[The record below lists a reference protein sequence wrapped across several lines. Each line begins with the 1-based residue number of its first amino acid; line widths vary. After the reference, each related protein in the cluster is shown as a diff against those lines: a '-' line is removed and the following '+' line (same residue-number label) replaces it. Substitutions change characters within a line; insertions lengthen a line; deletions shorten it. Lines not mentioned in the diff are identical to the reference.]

1 MSILDIQS
9 EIGHVSPKP
18 PADGRSLLGGRYELV
33 SQLGRGGMGTVWRA
47 VQHPLDREVAVK
59 VLRRD
64 GLSTDES
71 RRALRR
77 FFKEAR
83 AIASLHHPHV
93 ISLYDF
99 GESERGDFYLVM
111 ELLPGVAL
119 SEIVHR
125 QGPMDLARAAWL
137 LDQVLDALQE
147 AHRNQ
152 IVHRDLKPEN
162 IQIGRRGDRS
172 DFVTVLDFGIARA
185 TDLDGRESPTKTT
198 IEVCGT
204 PAYMS
209 PEQILGTAVDPR
221 SDLYACGILLYEML
235 TGRVPFDAEQTV
247 DIYLGHLKREPPQL
261 SEFVPELADYP
272 GLQEL
277 MDRFLAKNAADRM
290 PDAKS
295 ARLALR
301 SVAGMR
307 TDTQERATTRTTNPR
322 TSQGTSL
329 ELVAAIEPARAPGLD
344 SLIEKWALDIAQQGG
359 TVRERRPGMLVATF
373 PQAETS
379 TPAIRAALAM
389 KKRTKERRQELLRPL
404 FIRVGI
410 HQQPSI
416 AVRLC
421 DEAPRGGVVV
431 GAELVD
437 RDVQRSLPTRV
448 RFEPLGEMRIRGH
461 RGPVRMLQLL
471 SGR

>member
-1 MSILDIQS
+1 MSVLDIQS

-18 PADGRSLLGGRYELV
+18 PTDGRPLLGGRYELV
-33 SQLGRGGMGTVWRA
+33 SALGKGGMGTVWRA

-64 GLSTDES
+64 GLSVDES

-93 ISLYDF
+93 IPLYDF
-99 GESERGDFYLVM
+99 GESDRGDFYLVM
-111 ELLPGVAL
+111 ELLPGKAL
-119 SEIVHR
+119 SEVIR
-125 QGPMDLARAAWL
+125 RDGPMDLSRATWI

-162 IQIGRRGDRS
+162 IQIGRRGDRL

-185 TDLDGRESPTKTT
+185 TDLEGRESPTKTT

-221 SDLYACGILLYEML
+221 SDLYACGILLFEML
-235 TGRVPFDAEQTV
+235 TGRVPFEADQTV
-247 DIYLGHLKREPPQL
+247 DIYLGHLKREPPAL
-261 SEFVPELADYP
+261 AEFVPELAHIA

-277 MDRFLAKNAADRM
+277 MDRFLAKNAAERI

-301 SVAGMR
+301 SVAGIQGAP
-307 TDTQERATTRTTNPR
+307 QEGPSVRN
-322 TSQGTSL
+322 TSPHSGKTMSL
-329 ELVAAIEPARAPGLD
+329 ELVAAVEPARGQGLD
-344 SLIEKWALDIAQQGG
+344 SLIEQWSIDIAQQGG
-359 TVRERRPGMLVATF
+359 MVRERRPGMLVATF
-373 PQAETS
+373 PQSETA

-416 AVRLC
+416 ALRLC

-431 GAELVD
+431 GADMVN

-461 RGPVRMLQLL
+461 RGPVQMLQLL

>member
-1 MSILDIQS
+1 MSVLDIQS

-18 PADGRSLLGGRYELV
+18 PTDGRPLLGGRYELV
-33 SQLGRGGMGTVWRA
+33 SALGKGGMGTVWRA

-64 GLSTDES
+64 GLSVDES

-93 ISLYDF
+93 IPLYDF
-99 GESERGDFYLVM
+99 GESDRGDFYLVM
-111 ELLPGVAL
+111 ELLPGKAL
-119 SEIVHR
+119 SEVIHR
-125 QGPMDLARAAWL
+125 EGPMGLTRAAWI

-162 IQIGRRGDRS
+162 IQIGRRGDRT
-172 DFVTVLDFGIARA
+172 DFVPVLDFGIARA
-185 TDLDGRESPTKTT
+185 TDLEGRESPTKTT

-209 PEQILGTAVDPR
+209 PEQILGTVVDPR
-221 SDLYACGILLYEML
+221 SDLYACGVLLFEML
-235 TGRVPFDAEQTV
+235 TGRVPFEAEQTV
-247 DIYLGHLKREPPQL
+247 DIYLGHLKREPPAL
-261 SEFVPELADYP
+261 AEFVPELASHP

-277 MDRFLAKNAADRM
+277 MDRFLAKDASERM

-301 SVAGMR
+301 SVAGMPSAGP
-307 TDTQERATTRTTNPR
+307 ERVAKRTTSPGVGH
-322 TSQGTSL
+322 SMSL
-329 ELVAAIEPARAPGLD
+329 ELVAAVEPSRAPGLD
-344 SLIEKWALDIAQQGG
+344 ALIEQWAMDIAQQGG

-437 RDVQRSLPTRV
+437 RDVQRALPTRV

>member
-18 PADGRSLLGGRYELV
+18 PSDGRTLLGGRYELV
-33 SQLGRGGMGTVWRA
+33 APLGRGGMGTVWRA

-64 GLSTDES
+64 GLSADES

-93 ISLYDF
+93 IPLYDF

-111 ELLPGVAL
+111 ELLPGKAL
-119 SEIVHR
+119 SEVMHR
-125 QGPMDLARAAWL
+125 DGPMELTRAAWI

-147 AHRNQ
+147 AHRSQ

-162 IQIGRRGDRS
+162 IQLGRRGDRN

-185 TDLDGRESPTKTT
+185 TDLEGRESPTKTT

-221 SDLYACGILLYEML
+221 SDLYAAGILLYEML

-247 DIYLGHLKREPPQL
+247 DIYLGHLKRDPPPL
-261 SEFVPELADYP
+261 SDFVPDLANYP

-277 MDRFLAKNAADRM
+277 MDRFLAKNAGERI

-301 SVAGMR
+301 SVAGIMS
-307 TDTQERATTRTTNPR
+307 TTQDRPANRN
-322 TSQGTSL
+322 TSPHSNQNMSL

-344 SLIEKWALDIAQQGG
+344 TLMEKWAMDVAQQGG

-373 PQAETS
+373 PQAEMS

-416 AVRLC
+416 AIRLC

-437 RDVQRSLPTRV
+437 RNVKRALPTRV